1 MNILDFLPIY
11 QNIDSPD
18 FYNSVYRKKELYDS
32 KLPKTESLDIKRG
45 EQFNHQKIISRFLSG
60 YTLYDEILLF
70 HSMGTGKSCTSVGV
84 IEECRKSGYFKRA
97 IIVAPNK
104 ALLHNYIEELVY
116 KCTDG
121 KYEPKE
127 KLKKNHTDR
136 IRALKNNIKNFFSFK
151 TYGEL
156 YNDITRLKIS
166 NKSSDIETYK
176 NVISM
181 YSNTII
187 VLDEV
192 HNLRPKKQKKEGI
205 DLRLVYNE
213 IHKMCMLTRNRKI
226 IAMTGTPMRDRPEE
240 ISSILNLILPI
251 DSQFEGEEEFKNTF
265 LKENKDDSTY
275 IVRKSN
281 ISELKEKIKGRV
293 SVLQSMESDVV
304 KSFEGRTIPEFTN
317 NFIINASKMS
327 KFQTEYYMKAIEQD
341 GGIKN
346 DSNAPDEDSSSGI
359 YNNSRQASLFV
370 YPDGSYGSE
379 GFSKYITKVEK
390 KVSNISSKKQNIV
403 KQFSL
408 TREMKNYLLSNIQEE
423 EEYTDEY
430 NDIILENIGKY
441 SSIYK
446 YVIKDVLENPD
457 KCTYIYSELVTGS
470 GAILL
475 SKLLELVGF
484 TKANGNETEPGR
496 RYAVLTSETST
507 NTDILKIKKMM
518 NDRNNVYGD
527 YIQVIIGSDTTTEGF
542 SLYNIQRE
550 HILTPFWNYTKIDQ
564 AVARGIRMGSHQ
576 FIKQEGLSPEVKI
589 FQHASIPKTN
599 NLNDSIHLRMYKISE
614 IKDISIKRIQR
625 VLKESSVD
633 CAFNIIRNKGSIDN
647 SRECEYQKC
656 EYKCQGM
663 DKDIPD
669 LRKED
674 LDISTYNIYYSDDNI
689 KDIIDKLKILFINKF
704 IISLEEL
711 KEVFSDYSIYQLIN
725 SMHRI
730 ISENLIIKN
739 KYGIDCFLKED
750 NGNYFISTNINN
762 NDKIITLNYTRT
774 PVLYDYRKGF
784 YYYIDNLKN
793 TYYEKYLDEITNS
806 EISNSKFKNILSILD
821 IDIQEDILEKCILSK
836 YKGIKLNE
844 IFRERVI
851 EYFKD
856 LKLVEYT
863 SDYIISSITKTK
875 RQFDI
880 RNKIWKDYSLDI
892 STFDRIRQILE
903 PTTYKKYYGIIE
915 KPKVGEKEPEFKI
928 SFVNPIGTKV
938 DKRTMSRGT
947 VCSTRTSSFIDPIIQ
962 YLNSEYDSKI
972 DLRKLKSTKDKCNV
986 VKNTL
991 RDLGLLLDDSDLEN
1005 YKKYE
1010 EEQKGTNIY

>member
-18 FYNSVYRKKELYDS
+18 FYNSVYRKRELYDNKLS
-32 KLPKTESLDIKRG
+32 KSESLDIKRG
-45 EQFNHQKIISRFLSG
+45 EKFNHQKIISRFLSG

-136 IRALKNNIKNFFSFK
+136 MRTLKNNLKNFFSFK

-156 YNDITRLKIS
+156 YNDIIRLKIN
-166 NKSSDIETYK
+166 NKSSDFETYK
-176 NVISM
+176 NVIGM

-192 HNLRPKKQKKEGI
+192 HNLRPKLQKKEGI
-205 DLRLVYNE
+205 ELRLVYNE

-226 IAMTGTPMRDRPEE
+226 LAMTGTPMRDRPEE
-240 ISSILNLILPI
+240 ISSILNLILPK
-251 DSQFEGEEEFKNTF
+251 DSQFPSEDEFREIF
-265 LKENKDDSTY
+265 LK
-275 IVRKSN
+275 KSN
-281 ISELKEKIKGRV
+281 TDDTYKIRTEKVNELKEKIKGRV
-293 SVLQSMESDVV
+293 SVLQAMESDVL
-304 KSFEGRTIPEFTN
+304 KSFVGETISNFTDK
-317 NFIINASKMS
+317 FIIETSEMS
-327 KFQTEYYMKAIEQD
+327 KHQTKYYLEALKQD
-341 GGIKN
+341 GGVKK
-346 DSNAPDEDSSSGI
+346 DSSSIYNTNEEESSSGI

-390 KVSNISSKKQNIV
+390 KITSTSSKKKQQTV
-403 KQFSL
+403 KQYSL
-408 TREMKNYLLSNIQEE
+408 TTEFKNVLLEGADEDKDADYNISK
-423 EEYTDEY
+423 
-430 NDIILENIGKY
+430 IIKNIGKY

-446 YVIKDVLENPD
+446 KVIKDLLDNRD

-475 SKLLELVGF
+475 SKLLELVGYQ
-484 TKANGNETEPGR
+484 KATGNETDPGL
-496 RYAVLTSETST
+496 RYAILTSDTST
-507 NTDILKIKKMM
+507 NADILKIKKMM
-518 NDRNNVYGD
+518 SDSNNVYGE
-527 YIQVIIGSDTTTEGF
+527 YIHVIIGSDTTTEGF

-564 AVARGIRMGSHQ
+564 AIARGIRMGSHQ
-576 FIKQEGLSPEVKI
+576 FIKQEGLTPEVRI
-589 FQHASIPKTN
+589 HQHASFPKN

-614 IKDISIKRIQR
+614 IKDISIKRMQR

-656 EYKCQGM
+656 EYKCDGI
-663 DKDIPD
+663 DK
-669 LRKED
+669 LELSKEE

-689 KDIIDKLKILFINKF
+689 IDIIAKLKVLFNNKF

-711 KEVFSDYSIYQLIN
+711 KDVFYNYSVYQLIN
-725 SMHRI
+725 SMQRI
-730 ISENLIIKN
+730 ISENLVIKN

-750 NGNYFISTNINN
+750 NGSYFISTNIN

-774 PVLYDYRKGF
+774 PVLYNEAKDFEYHVN
-784 YYYIDNLKN
+784 NLKN
-793 TYYEKYLDEITNS
+793 IYYLNYIDEMTS
-806 EISNSKFKNILSILD
+806 EGISKSKFDSILSILD
-821 IDIQEDILEKCILSK
+821 KDIQEDILEKCILSK
-836 YKGIKLNE
+836 YKGLTLNTS
-844 IFRERVI
+844 FRERI
-851 EYFKD
+851 INYFKD
-856 LKLVEYT
+856 LKLLEYT
-863 SDYIISSITKTK
+863 NEYIISSITKTK

-880 RNKIWKDYSLDI
+880 RNLEWKDYSLDTN
-892 STFDRIRQILE
+892 TFERIRQILE
-903 PTTYKKYYGIIE
+903 PTTYKKYYGILDP
-915 KPKVGEKEPEFKI
+915 PKEGENEPVFKI

-938 DKRTMSRGT
+938 DKRIMSRGT
-947 VCSTRTSSFIDPIIQ
+947 VCNTRTSSFINPIIE
-962 YLNSEYDSKI
+962 YLNSEYNSQI
-972 DLRKLKSTKDKCNV
+972 DINKLKTTGAKCNA

-991 RDLGLLLDDSDLEN
+991 KDLGLLIEYSDLEN
-1005 YKKYE
+1005 YKKYTE
-1010 EEQKGTNIY
+1010 GTATESNA

>member
-32 KLPKTESLDIKRG
+32 KLPKTESLDIRRG

-127 KLKKNHTDR
+127 KLKKNHTER
-136 IRALKNNIKNFFSFK
+136 IRVLKNNIKNFFSFK

-156 YNDITRLKIS
+156 YNDIIRLKII
-166 NKSSDIETYK
+166 NKSSDMETYK

-213 IHKMCMLTRNRKI
+213 IHKLCMLTRNRKI

-265 LKENKDDSTY
+265 LKEKKDGTY
-275 IVRKSN
+275 LVRKSK
-281 ISELKEKIKGRV
+281 IEDLKERLKGRI
-293 SVLQSMESDVV
+293 SFLQSMHSDVL

-317 NFIINASKMS
+317 NFIINDSKMS

-341 GGIKN
+341 GGIKGE
-346 DSNAPDEDSSSGI
+346 SITLDEDSSSGI

-379 GFSKYITKVEK
+379 GFSNYITKVEK
-390 KVSNISSKKQNIV
+390 KVSNISSNKQNIV

-408 TREMKNYLLSNIQEE
+408 TKEMKNYIFLNIQEE
-423 EEYTDEY
+423 EEYTDKY
-430 NDIILENIGKY
+430 NNIILENIGKY

-475 SKLLELVGF
+475 SKLFELVGF
-484 TKANGNETEPGR
+484 KKANGNETEPGR
-496 RYAVLTSETST
+496 RYAILTSETST
-507 NTDILKIKKMM
+507 NSDILKIKKMM
-518 NDRNNVYGD
+518 NDSNNVYGD

-564 AVARGIRMGSHQ
+564 AIARGIRMGSHR

-589 FQHASIPKTN
+589 FQHASIPETKDS
-599 NLNDSIHLRMYKISE
+599 NDSIHLRMYKISE

-625 VLKESSVD
+625 VLKESSID
-633 CAFNIIRNKGSIDN
+633 CAFNIVRNKGNIYN

-656 EYKCQGM
+656 EYTCKGVN
-663 DKDIPD
+663 KDDLD

-689 KDIIDKLKILFINKF
+689 KYIIEKLKIIFINKF

-711 KEVFSDYSIYQLIN
+711 KEVFSDYSIYQLLN
-725 SMHRI
+725 SMHHI
-730 ISENLIIKN
+730 ISQNLIIKN
-739 KYGIDCFLKED
+739 RYGIDCFLKED
-750 NGNYFISTNINN
+750 SGNYFISTIINS
-762 NDKIITLNYTRT
+762 NDKIITLNYTRK
-774 PVLYDYRKGF
+774 PVLYKERKEF
-784 YYYIDNLKN
+784 SYYIDILK
-793 TYYEKYLDEITNS
+793 TIYYDKYLDAITIPS
-806 EISNSKFKNILSILD
+806 ISDSDFKHILSILD
-821 IDIQEDILEKCILSK
+821 TYIKQDILEKCIISK
-836 YKGIKLNE
+836 YNGIKVNN

-851 EYFKD
+851 EYFND
-856 LKLVEYT
+856 LKILEYT
-863 SDYIISSITKTK
+863 GEYIISSLTVNK
-875 RQFDI
+875 RQFNI
-880 RNKIWKDYSLDI
+880 KNKIWEDYSLNI
-892 STFDRIRQILE
+892 SDFSRIQKILE
-903 PTTYKKYYGIIE
+903 PTTYKKYYGILE
-915 KPKVGEKEPEFKI
+915 KAKIGEKEPEFKI

-938 DKRTMSRGT
+938 DKRTLSRGT
-947 VCSTRTSSFIDPIIQ
+947 VCSTRTASFIDPILD
-962 YLNSEYDSKI
+962 YLNTEYDSEINIK
-972 DLRKLKSTKDKCNV
+972 KLKSTKEKCNV
-986 VKNTL
+986 IKN
-991 RDLGLLLDDSDLEN
+991 RFKELGLLLEISELEN
-1005 YKKYE
+1005 YKKQDIE
-1010 EEQKGTNIY
+1010 SSIY